1 MQHFTITRLASFLSS
16 VFASYLDDP
25 GGAPPVVPP
34 ANNPVVPPAGDPPK
48 DVPPKDAPPKDAPP
62 AADPLDLTKPAAPA
76 ATPEAEFEPTGDP
89 GLDLALE
96 FFASKGIGADHKA
109 LLAAQKGDFALL
121 EATLSVM
128 GDKAKG
134 WEKFLA
140 LGKRSYETVKT
151 QAEAKVA
158 AAKKDIEDAVG
169 GAEEWTAIRT
179 WASQAGTEQDR
190 QEATAALR
198 AGGVQAKAMA
208 LYLQGVYRKVAD
220 IKVPGKVATDHASG
234 RAPVSQPMT
243 AVMYADQVQ
252 ALRSK
257 YGNIDNHP
265 EYKALQARRAAA
277 RAAGI

>member
-1 MQHFTITRLASFLSS
+1 MQHFTITRFASFLSS
-16 VFASYLDDP
+16 LFTSYLDDP
-25 GGAPPVVPP
+25 TDAPPVVPP
-34 ANNPVVPPAGDPPK
+34 DNAPVVSPAGD
-48 DVPPKDAPPKDAPP
+48 PPKDAPPKDAPP
-62 AADPLDLTKPAAPA
+62 AVDPLDLTKPAAPA
-76 ATPEAEFEPTGDP
+76 VTPEAEFEPTGDP

-96 FFASKGIGADHKA
+96 FFAAKGIGADHKA

-151 QAEAKVA
+151 QAEAKVT

-208 LYLQGVYRKVAD
+208 LYLQSVYRKAAD
-220 IKVPGKVATDHASG
+220 IKEPGKVATDHASG
-234 RAPVSQPMT
+234 RAPVAQPMT
-243 AVMYADQVQ
+243 AVMYANQVQ

-265 EYKALQARRAAA
+265 EYIALQARRSAA

>member
-1 MQHFTITRLASFLSS
+1 MQHFTLSRLTSFIGSLLT
-16 VFASYLDDP
+16 SYLDDP
-25 GGAPPVVPP
+25 EGAPPVAPP
-34 ANNPVVPPAGDPPK
+34 ADDPPK
-48 DVPPKDAPPKDAPP
+48 DVTPTVEPKDAPP
-62 AADPLDLTKPAAPA
+62 AVDPLDLTKPAAPA
-76 ATPEAEFEPTGDP
+76 STPEAEFEPTGDP

-96 FFASKGIGADHKA
+96 FFAAKGIGADHKA

-121 EATLSVM
+121 EATLAVM

-198 AGGVQAKAMA
+198 AGGVQARAMA
-208 LYLQGVYRKVAD
+208 LYLQSVYQKTAD

-243 AVMYADQVQ
+243 AAMYANQVQ

-257 YGNIDNHP
+257 YGDIDNHP
-265 EYKALQARRAAA
+265 EYIALQARRSAA

>member
-1 MQHFTITRLASFLSS
+1 MQHFTITRFASFLSS
-16 VFASYLDDP
+16 LFTSYLDDP
-25 GGAPPVVPP
+25 DGAPPVVPP
-34 ANNPVVPPAGDPPK
+34 ANNPVVPPASDPPK
-48 DVPPKDAPPKDAPP
+48 DVPPKDAPPAV
-62 AADPLDLTKPAAPA
+62 DPLDLTNPAAPA
-76 ATPEAEFEPTGDP
+76 VTPEAEFEPTGDP

-96 FFASKGIGADHKA
+96 FFAAKGIGADHKA

-121 EATLSVM
+121 EATLAVM

-208 LYLQGVYRKVAD
+208 LYLQSVYQKTAD
-220 IKVPGKVATDHASG
+220 IKVPGKVATDHAAG

-243 AVMYADQVQ
+243 AAIYANQVQ

-257 YGNIDNHP
+257 YGDIDNHP
-265 EYKALQARRAAA
+265 EYIALQARRSAA